1 MGRRAAAETAL
12 VAMAAV
18 VDLVVWGGDTELRS
32 GGHTAGYLVV
42 VATVAVYAVLPA
54 RWDRPR
60 SVFAAQLVF
69 ASSGLVLTGFAPFV
83 GVLVALYALARRST
97 GGPAAAALVSCL
109 VPFTVDSVNGAL
121 AGDRGTRL
129 ESFAVAL
136 ALWSATSF
144 TVWGLARLALRAEAR
159 AEMLRSLETLS
170 AARAERLRLAR
181 ELHDSVANAVTAMLL
196 QAAGAKAALPG
207 TDPGVARV
215 LGDIETAGVGAMEEL
230 HRMLHLLRS
239 GAAADQVDDVDP
251 VDRVDSCGGAPLD
264 LGSLVA
270 TARAAGLDVDLVTR
284 GDPVAVPPD
293 HRVAVRRLVQESLAN
308 TAKHGGIGAHAVVEL
323 DWRPSGVGIRVEDQ
337 RGAAGGS
344 ARSTGTPSSGYGL
357 VGLGERFSELG
368 GTFDGHRTGT
378 GFLVTAWLPASRST
392 NSRTA
397 DPVTR

>member
-1 MGRRAAAETAL
+1 
-12 VAMAAV
+12 
-18 VDLVVWGGDTELRS
+18 
-32 GGHTAGYLVV
+32 
-42 VATVAVYAVLPA
+42 
-54 RWDRPR
+54 
-60 SVFAAQLVF
+60 
-69 ASSGLVLTGFAPFV
+69 
-83 GVLVALYALARRST
+83 
-97 GGPAAAALVSCL
+97 
-109 VPFTVDSVNGAL
+109 
-121 AGDRGTRL
+121 
-129 ESFAVAL
+129 
-136 ALWSATSF
+136 
-144 TVWGLARLALRAEAR
+144 
-159 AEMLRSLETLS
+159 
-170 AARAERLRLAR
+170 
-181 ELHDSVANAVTAMLL
+181 
-196 QAAGAKAALPG
+196 
-207 TDPGVARV
+207 
-215 LGDIETAGVGAMEEL
+215 MEEL

-239 GAAADQVDDVDP
+239 GAAADQVDDAERVDP
-251 VDRVDSCGGAPLD
+251 VDTGGGAPLD

-270 TARAAGLDVDLVTR
+270 TARAAGVDVDLVTR

-293 HRVAVRRLVQESLAN
+293 HRVAVRRLVQETLAN